1 MTATKEETP
10 RNIQPPPVVP
20 RTLPVKTELTR
31 ITLKSFETRMI
42 FVFFKFILLI
52 MNLVCICSYS

>member
-10 RNIQPPPVVP
+10 RNIQPPPVAP
-20 RTLPVKTELTR
+20 RTLPVKPELTR

-42 FVFFKFILLI
+42 FVFF
-52 MNLVCICSYS
+52 